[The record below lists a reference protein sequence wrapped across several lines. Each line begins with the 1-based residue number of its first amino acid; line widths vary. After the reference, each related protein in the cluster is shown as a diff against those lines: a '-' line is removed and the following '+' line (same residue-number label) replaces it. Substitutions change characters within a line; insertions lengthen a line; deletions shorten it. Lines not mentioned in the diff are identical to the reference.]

1 MNPMQRTI
9 KELKDAGVLHW
20 KVEQPY
26 SRFSKTR
33 QDLFH
38 IIDLLAL
45 DNGVVGIQVCG
56 SDWMP
61 HTRKMTEE
69 HAVYTV
75 AWLQQPGARLELWG
89 WRKVKKKRGG
99 KVMIWKPRIADI
111 LLVNNSLFVEE
122 RDD

>member
-33 QDLFH
+33 RDLFH

-45 DNGVVGIQVCG
+45 DNGVVGLQVCG

-61 HTRKMTEE
+61 HIRKMTED

-111 LLVNNSLFVEE
+111 LLVNGGLFVEE